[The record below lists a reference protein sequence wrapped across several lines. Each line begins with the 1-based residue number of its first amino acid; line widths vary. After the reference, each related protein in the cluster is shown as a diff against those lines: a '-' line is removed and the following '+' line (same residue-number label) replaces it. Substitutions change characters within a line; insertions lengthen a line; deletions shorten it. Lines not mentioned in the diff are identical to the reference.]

1 MFMTPQTSRILDQHT
16 KPLLY
21 SVQKNKTEVSQEFS
35 ASITAMSGKTG
46 GFTRSQSQLPIGLQ
60 QESSKSA
67 SFSAEVDE
75 MQRKIG
81 RRLDALRESR
91 LQKSSI

>member
-21 SVQKNKTEVSQEFS
+21 SVQKHKTEVSQEFS
-35 ASITAMSGKTG
+35 ASLTAMSGKPG
-46 GFTRSQSQLPIGLQ
+46 GFTRSQSQLPIELQ

-67 SFSAEVDE
+67 SFSADVDE